1 MTCQIAALIVITVK
15 VEEQLLSTYKHTAYN
30 GGESVSNSALQTVI
44 SPAMLLA
51 AVGNWAESPP

>member
-1 MTCQIAALIVITVK
+1 MACQIAAVIVITVQ
-15 VEEQLLSTYKHTAYN
+15 VEQLLSTYKQTAYN